1 MLDFDFEKDR
11 VVQAKDVF
19 VPSKVRGRK
28 LGQRTR
34 TRVVDGALPGLQD
47 ARLLDLEREKARLEY
62 IALRQETDS
71 RRQERQRVEIA
82 ARKEWLRVSQ
92 SASRR
97 AS

>member
-1 MLDFDFEKDR
+1 M
-11 VVQAKDVF
+11 
-19 VPSKVRGRK
+19 
-28 LGQRTR
+28 
-34 TRVVDGALPGLQD
+34 VDGAVPGLQD

-92 SASRR
+92 SASQLT
-97 AS
+97 S